1 MNAEML
7 KSVLQDSS
15 VVKYLLQHEDVVTE
29 NFSVPTGESPSEYIV
44 QLSNHHT
51 GSGSGFI
58 DDEFIYR
65 KSPLY
70 STILHQCMV
79 CNNKL
84 KVKKAM
90 RARLYD
96 DVLGTL
102 PICLI
107 TKYCSSCKLTYY
119 PGYAENYEAKQLMY
133 EKNWRAYGIFV
144 SNHKSCFSIDFM
156 DMTVSLKLRM
166 HATFMGRADA
176 YNHQHKYQLG
186 EEDAQSL
193 DKRVIGDAY
202 YKFTLLEFRERYGLH
217 LCFNMNVEK
226 TLDEELTDYVD
237 LFMQKGCTH
246 ACNVEGCSTCVVID
260 GHMKAHRKI
269 CGRKGCTMD
278 PKDKSKFCD
287 VHHLAINQGGNAKEV
302 LHEAQVLNH
311 GEYHIERILKTIMIK
326 KRRHYVIKWVG
337 WDETTNEP
345 KENLPR
351 VLTELFDLYGD
362 STIPTIIKTYFESK
376 AGIKYVVL
384 NVENRDDLIL
394 PACSLQVDEDAYFL
408 PSPSEDDCNTE
419 KTKSRF
425 YHRTGG
431 VLAMG
436 RPCGYIV
443 NIAEIY
449 GGESVHQVAD
459 LVESFLSSLPN
470 PSDTKVALYDD
481 GCHLKLS
488 VDKRKPNYPYLS
500 NVDIKID
507 RFHYKNHKNK
517 WCRENMNPDSSK
529 NLKNVNTEA
538 MEQAFAWLKGYAP
551 SLRYMKRVNF
561 VFVILDMIDR
571 RNMNID
577 RR

>member
-1 MNAEML
+1 MNPLL

-15 VVKYLLQHEDVVTE
+15 VVKYLLQHENIVTE
-29 NFSVPTGESPSEYIV
+29 NFTVPTGESPCDYIIH
-44 QLSNHHT
+44 LCNYHT
-51 GSGSGFI
+51 GRGNGLI
-58 DDEFIYR
+58 DEKFTYS
-65 KSPLY
+65 KSPIY
-70 STILHQCMV
+70 STFLNECMI
-79 CNNKL
+79 CNSTL
-84 KVKKAM
+84 KIKKAM
-90 RARLYD
+90 RAKLYD

-102 PICLI
+102 PVCLI

-119 PGYAENYEAKQLMY
+119 PGFAESYETKQLIY
-133 EKNWRAYGIFV
+133 EKNWRTYGIFV

-176 YNHQHKYQLG
+176 YNHQHNYQLG
-186 EEDAQSL
+186 GNDTPSL

-202 YKFTLLEFRERYGLH
+202 YKFTLLGFRERYALP
-217 LCFNMNVEK
+217 LRFDMDVEK
-226 TLDEELTDYVD
+226 TLEEDLTDYLD
-237 LFMQKGCTH
+237 LFMKKGCTH
-246 ACNVEGCSTCVVID
+246 ACDVEGCSTCVVID

-269 CGRKGCTMD
+269 CRKKGCIRD
-278 PKDKSKFCD
+278 PKEKSKYCD
-287 VHHLAINQGGNAKEV
+287 LHHVAINQGGNAKEV
-302 LHEAQVLNH
+302 VDEAQVLNH

-326 KRRHYVIKWVG
+326 KHRHYVTKWVG

-362 STIPTIIKTYFESK
+362 STIPTFVKTYFESK

-384 NVENRDDLIL
+384 SVENRDDLIL

-408 PSPSEDDCNTE
+408 PSPAEDECNTE

-431 VLAMG
+431 MLAMG
-436 RPCGYIV
+436 RPCGFIV

-459 LVESFLSSLPN
+459 MIESFLSSLPN
-470 PSDTKVALYDD
+470 PSETKIALYDD

-488 VDKRKPNYPYLS
+488 VDKRKTTYPYLS
-500 NVDIKID
+500 DVGIKID
-507 RFHYKNHKNK
+507 RFHFKNHKNK

-529 NLKNVNTEA
+529 ELKNVNTEA
-538 MEQAFAWLKGYAP
+538 MEQVFAWLKGYAP

-571 RNMNID
+571 RNMIIAG
-577 RR
+577 R